1 MATEPVAPAGST
13 FGLTCRCLNAFM
25 SDDPAGASTAPIT
38 TSCGFSDA
46 F

>member
-13 FGLTCRCLNAFM
+13 LGRTCCCLNAFM
-25 SDDPAGASTAPIT
+25 SDDPVGGSTAPIT